1 MQRRDFI
8 KSVVALGGASVLGQ
22 GDALAKPQVPQQS
35 SYAPTPQ
42 LDVKRVLMMFKC
54 HFDAGF
60 VATQATV
67 KDWYFSDYF
76 PAAIRLA
83 ADQRRTGGHP
93 YVWTTGSW
101 LVYEYLEQASTEDR
115 RIMEQ
120 AIGMGDIA
128 WHALPF
134 SWQTELMDPSMIA
147 GSIGLSQSLDRRFG
161 RTTTGAKM
169 TDVPGHTR
177 GLIAPLAAQGVK
189 FLDIGVNG
197 GCTPAEVPPLFLWKI
212 RAAAALWSCITSVMA
227 AWCRCPAPTWWFL
240 STCEATTAART
251 RRMSLSDSTPNM
263 GKRFPNAELR
273 AASLTDIANAV
284 EPYRNQLPVVTQEI
298 GDTWTYGVSSDPLK
312 VARYREIARLRQS
325 WIAQGKF
332 RIGDATDVALL
343 RSVALEAEH
352 TWGTDTKT
360 WLDYDHQTP
369 QDLEKMLDTKNYKV
383 VAFSWEEKRKDL
395 FDGIARLPAPL
406 RTQAEEAVRNLQSV
420 EPKLSDGAVI
430 AVSEE
435 IENPHFILK
444 LDPKTGAIHRLR
456 NKKTGREWASAD
468 HPLALFSYQTLSHE
482 DYVRYLSDY
491 TVIKAEWLSYDL
503 GKPNIERFGARNQE
517 WQPSLVELRGKKD
530 AHGHRLLAQLEI
542 RDPEAQQSGRTAFPQ
557 KLYMEF
563 LLPDAEPVIH
573 LNFYAFQKPA
583 MRLPESLWL
592 TFDPVVSSQ
601 KGWMLEKSGE
611 QVSPFDV
618 VRGGSRQMHVVS
630 THFSYKDQDGSFI
643 VEPLDSPLIAMGK
656 KSPLNFS
663 KDQPDLSSGMHCNL
677 FNNAWGTNYIM
688 WYGEDMRSRFVLR
701 A

>member
-22 GDALAKPQVPQQS
+22 GTSFAIQDS
-35 SYAPTPQ
+35 SYMPTPQ
-42 LDVKRVLMMFKC
+42 LDVKRVLIMFKC

-60 VATQATV
+60 VATQAAV
-67 KDWYFSDYF
+67 VDWYFSDYF
-76 PAAIRLA
+76 PEAIRLA
-83 ADQRRTGGHP
+83 ADMRRTGGYP

-101 LVYEYLEQASTEDR
+101 LLYEYLEQASTQDR
-115 RIMEQ
+115 RSMEQ
-120 AIGMGDIA
+120 AIAQGDIA

-134 SWQTELMDPSMIA
+134 NWQTELMDPSMIA

-177 GLIAPLAAQGVK
+177 GLIAPVAAQGVK

-197 GCTPAEVPPLFLWKI
+197 GCTPAEVPPLFLWKDSSGSS
-212 RAAAALWSCITSVMA
+212 LVVMYHLGYGGMVQV
-227 AWCRCPAPTWWFL
+227 PG
-240 STCEATTAART
+240 
-251 RRMSLSDSTPNM
+251 SDLAIVIEVANDNSGPHSPDEVVRIYSELAH
-263 GKRFPNAELR
+263 RFPNAEIR

-284 EPYRNQLPVVTQEI
+284 EPYRDRLPVVTQEI

-312 VARYREIARLRQS
+312 VARYREVARLRQS

-332 RIGDATDVALL
+332 RVGDATDVVLL
-343 RSVALEAEH
+343 RSLALEAEH

-369 QDLEKMLDTKNYKV
+369 RDLAKMLDTKNYKV

-406 RTQAEEAVRNLQSV
+406 RAEAEEAVRKQQPT
-420 EPKLSDGAVI
+420 EPRLDDGAVV
-430 AVSEE
+430 AATEE
-435 IENPHFILK
+435 IETPHFILG

-482 DYVRYLSDY
+482 DYVRYLSAY
-491 TVIKAEWLSYDL
+491 TVIKADWLSFDL
-503 GKPNIERFGARNQE
+503 GKPNIERFGAKSQE
-517 WQPSLVELRGKKD
+517 WGPSLVELRSAKD
-530 AHGHRLLAQLEI
+530 AQGHRLLARLEV
-542 RDPEAQQSGRTAFPQ
+542 RDLEAQQSGRTAFPQ
-557 KLYMEF
+557 TLYMEW

-573 LNFYAFQKPA
+573 LNFYWFQKPA
-583 MRLPESLWL
+583 TRLPESLWL
-592 TFDPVVSSQ
+592 TFNPVVSSP

-618 VRGGSRQMHVVS
+618 VRGGSRQMHAVS
-630 THFSYKDQDGSFI
+630 TRFSYKDKDGAFI
-643 VEPLDSPLIAMGK
+643 VEPLDSPLIAMGS